1 MGDFMNENMQEIDTM
16 NIDDSIK
23 TQTKLFG
30 LIAEHASPNRL
41 FVMLNK
47 EIKKS
52 GKDAMMIPM
61 NIREDDFYF
70 TLSNMKKSHVNG
82 AYIAEEYQINA
93 VELLDEADEFVQV
106 YNRCDFVIREGERL
120 IGTYLGKNGVLEGEA
135 LAHEIFINYIK
146 ERN

>member
-1 MGDFMNENMQEIDTM
+1 MQNIDTM
-16 NIDDSIK
+16 NADDAIQK
-23 TQTKLFG
+23 QTKLFG

-47 EIKKS
+47 IIKANGS
-52 GKDAMMIPM
+52 DAMMIPM

-82 AYIAEEYQINA
+82 AYIAPEYQENA

-106 YNRCDFVIREGERL
+106 YNKCDFVVRDGERL
-120 IGTYLGKNGVLEGEA
+120 LGTYLEKNGALVGEA
-135 LAHEIFINYIK
+135 LAQEIYEQFIK
-146 ERN
+146 

>member
-1 MGDFMNENMQEIDTM
+1 MSENMSNIETM
-16 NIDDSIK
+16 NADDSIK

-47 EIKKS
+47 EIKAN
-52 GKDAMMIPM
+52 GADAMMIPM

-70 TLSNMKKSHVNG
+70 TLSNMKKSQVNG
-82 AYIAEEYQINA
+82 AYIAEEYQENA

-106 YNRCDFVIREGERL
+106 YNKCDFVLRDGERL
-120 IGTYLGKNGVLEGEA
+120 IGTYLEKNKTLLGED
-135 LAHEIFINYIK
+135 LAKEIFEKYIK
-146 ERN
+146 

>member
-1 MGDFMNENMQEIDTM
+1 MNAVESM

-23 TQTKLFG
+23 RQTKLFG

-47 EIKKS
+47 EIKAN
-52 GKDAMMIPM
+52 GADAMMIPM
-61 NIREDDFYF
+61 NIRADDFYF

-82 AYIAEEYQINA
+82 AYIAQEYQENA

-106 YNRCDFVIREGERL
+106 YNKCDFVLRDGEKL
-120 IGTYLGKNGVLEGEA
+120 IGTYLEKNGTLLGEA
-135 LAHEIFINYIK
+135 LAKEIFEKYI
-146 ERN
+146 R

>member
-1 MGDFMNENMQEIDTM
+1 MGENMQNIDTM
-16 NIDDSIK
+16 NAHDEIQK
-23 TQTKLFG
+23 ETKLYG

-47 EIKKS
+47 LIKS
-52 GKDAMMIPM
+52 QNSNAMMIPM

-82 AYIAEEYQINA
+82 AYIAAEYQESA

-106 YNRCDFVIREGERL
+106 YNKCDFVGRDGERL
-120 IGTYLGKNGVLEGEA
+120 IGTYLDKNGVLVGEA
-135 LAHEIFINYIK
+135 LAQEIYEQFIK
-146 ERN
+146 

>member
-1 MGDFMNENMQEIDTM
+1 MSEHMSRVETM
-16 NIDDSIK
+16 NADDSIK

-47 EIKKS
+47 EIKAS
-52 GKDAMMIPM
+52 GADAMMIPM

-82 AYIAEEYQINA
+82 AYIAEEYQESA

-106 YNRCDFVIREGERL
+106 YNKCDFVLRDGERL
-120 IGTYLGKNGVLEGEA
+120 IGTYLEKNKTLLGED
-135 LAHEIFINYIK
+135 LAKEIFEKYIK
-146 ERN
+146 

>member
-1 MGDFMNENMQEIDTM
+1 MSENMQNIDTM
-16 NIDDSIK
+16 NENDEIK
-23 TQTKLFG
+23 NETKLYG

-47 EIKKS
+47 LIKSEKS
-52 GKDAMMIPM
+52 DAMMIPM

-82 AYIAEEYQINA
+82 AYIATEYQESA

-106 YNRCDFVIREGERL
+106 YKKCDFVVRDGERL
-120 IGTYLGKNGVLEGEA
+120 IGTYLEKNGVLVGET
-135 LAHEIFINYIK
+135 LAQEIYKQFIK
-146 ERN
+146 

>member
-1 MGDFMNENMQEIDTM
+1 MSRVETM
-16 NIDDSIK
+16 NADDSIK

-47 EIKKS
+47 EIKAS
-52 GKDAMMIPM
+52 GADAMMIPM

-82 AYIAEEYQINA
+82 AYIAEEYQESA

-106 YNRCDFVIREGERL
+106 YNKCDFVLRDGERL
-120 IGTYLGKNGVLEGEA
+120 IGTYLEKNKTLLGED
-135 LAHEIFINYIK
+135 LAKEIFEKYIK
-146 ERN
+146 

>member
-1 MGDFMNENMQEIDTM
+1 MGDQMSEHMSSVETM
-16 NIDDSIK
+16 NADDSIK

-47 EIKKS
+47 EIKAN
-52 GKDAMMIPM
+52 GADAMMIPM

-70 TLSNMKKSHVNG
+70 TLSNMKKSQVNG
-82 AYIAEEYQINA
+82 AYIAEEYQENA

-106 YNRCDFVIREGERL
+106 YNKCDFVLRDGEKL
-120 IGTYLGKNGVLEGEA
+120 IGTYLEKNKTLLGED
-135 LAHEIFINYIK
+135 LAKEIFEKYIK
-146 ERN
+146 